1 MKRFV
6 VIMLFVSLAVAGAAS
21 WFASSHPDGLERVA
35 EKLGFADKARD
46 PEMSLLPDYTVPG
59 LRGFISNGLA
69 GVIGVL
75 ATFGLAMA
83 IGRISVLL
91 RKKRGDTPASRP
103 H

>member
-1 MKRFV
+1 
-6 VIMLFVSLAVAGAAS
+6 MLFVSLAVAGVAS

-35 EKLGFADKARD
+35 EKLGFADKAQE

-59 LRGFISNGLA
+59 LPGFISNGLA
-69 GVIGVL
+69 GIIGVI

-83 IGRISVLL
+83 IGRISALL
-91 RKKRGDTPASRP
+91 RKKRGDSPASRP